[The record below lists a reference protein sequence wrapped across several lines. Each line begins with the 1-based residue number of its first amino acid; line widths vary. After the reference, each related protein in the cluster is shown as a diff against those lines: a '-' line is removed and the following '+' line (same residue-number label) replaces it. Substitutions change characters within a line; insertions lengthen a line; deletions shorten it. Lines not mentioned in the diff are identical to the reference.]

1 MSATV
6 RRDAGSVRPMDA
18 LTTMISETFRNAVPF
33 SAHLGIRITEVIEGE
48 SISATATAPDPQIQH
63 NHVGGPHAGVLF
75 TLGETASGGVI
86 MAAFRER
93 PDLLALPVSCQI
105 AFKRIARGEPSAVAH
120 LVGGKASVERMLA
133 QFAAGTRPEC
143 DVEVAVS
150 TADGVCTTMT
160 VRWTVVPAA
169 KG

>member
-1 MSATV
+1 
-6 RRDAGSVRPMDA
+6 MDA
-18 LTTMISETFRNAVPF
+18 LSTMISETFRAAVPF
-33 SAHLGIRITEVIEGE
+33 SAHLGVRITEVVDTDQI
-48 SISATATAPDPQIQH
+48 TARAEVPDLPIQH

-105 AFKRIARGEPSAVAH
+105 AFKRIARGAPHAQAR
-120 LVGGKASVERMLA
+120 LVGGRAAVERMIDEFA
-133 QFAAGTRPEC
+133 QGTRPEC
-143 DVEVAVS
+143 DVDVEIA
-150 TADGVCTTMT
+150 TDDGVCTTMS
-160 VRWTVVPAA
+160 VRWTVVPAR